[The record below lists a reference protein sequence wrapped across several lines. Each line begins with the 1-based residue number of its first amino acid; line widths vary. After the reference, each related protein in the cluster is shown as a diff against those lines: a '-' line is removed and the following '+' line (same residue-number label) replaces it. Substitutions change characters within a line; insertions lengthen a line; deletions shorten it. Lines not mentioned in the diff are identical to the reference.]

1 MGIFDI
7 FKSEKEEKDYYPN
20 GQLKS
25 IVHLDRSGELNG
37 PVSFYNLEGNKIM
50 EWNYNNGICN
60 GKITT
65 WYSNGNKSS
74 EGEIKENR
82 FTGKITTWYYDS
94 KIQSEINLKF
104 DMNKFNENNN
114 PGDPEYGVSGS
125 NQPVWFGDEGI
136 LIKTNVNEFGLWFYE
151 DGTREE
157 MSIQKIQKKNFEYID
172 TLDNKN
178 DETSLYCREN

>member
-25 IVHLDRSGELNG
+25 IVHLDRSGELKG
-37 PVSFYNLEGNKIM
+37 SVSFYNLEGNKIM
-50 EWNYNNGICN
+50 EWNYNNGIGN

-82 FTGKITTWYYDS
+82 FT
-94 KIQSEINLKF
+94 F
-104 DMNKFNENNN
+104 
-114 PGDPEYGVSGS
+114 
-125 NQPVWFGDEGI
+125 
-136 LIKTNVNEFGLWFYE
+136 
-151 DGTREE
+151 R
-157 MSIQKIQKKNFEYID
+157 
-172 TLDNKN
+172 
-178 DETSLYCREN
+178 

>member
-25 IVHLDRSGELNG
+25 IVHLDRSGEFNG

-74 EGEIKENR
+74 EGEIK
-82 FTGKITTWYYDS
+82 
-94 KIQSEINLKF
+94 L
-104 DMNKFNENNN
+104 
-114 PGDPEYGVSGS
+114 
-125 NQPVWFGDEGI
+125 
-136 LIKTNVNEFGLWFYE
+136 
-151 DGTREE
+151 
-157 MSIQKIQKKNFEYID
+157 
-172 TLDNKN
+172 
-178 DETSLYCREN
+178 